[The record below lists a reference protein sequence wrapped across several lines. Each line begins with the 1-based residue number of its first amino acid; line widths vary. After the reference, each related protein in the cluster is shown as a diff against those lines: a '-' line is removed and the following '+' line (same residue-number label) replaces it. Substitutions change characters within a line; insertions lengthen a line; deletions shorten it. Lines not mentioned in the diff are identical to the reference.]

1 MPATVNKML
10 ATTTTK
16 PTPLLPNGIPYE
28 LSQLSITI
36 VVGVSYT
43 WTSRLPTCEAIW
55 LKRLLLEHRLNPQC
69 ISLHC
74 DNLGR
79 VKLSQNP
86 TFHSLSKQFD
96 SHLHFIREKV
106 QKGEIEVLQ
115 ILTDQQPADIL
126 TKTLR
131 RIKFKKC
138 RDLLR
143 VLPVPNT

>member
-1 MPATVNKML
+1 M
-10 ATTTTK
+10 
-16 PTPLLPNGIPYE
+16 
-28 LSQLSITI
+28 SF
-36 VVGVSYT
+36 VVGLSYT

-74 DNLGR
+74 DNVGS
-79 VKLSQNP
+79 VKLSQTP
-86 TFHSLSKQFD
+86 TFHSLSKEFD
-96 SHLHFIREKV
+96 IHLHFIREKV
-106 QKGEIEVLQ
+106 PEGELKVLQ
-115 ILTDQQPADIL
+115 IPTDQQPADIL
-126 TKTLR
+126 TKTLS